1 MNLIITEISAT
12 KDLKCTKMVIH
23 VIFPIYLMCSY
34 LKKKSVMIE
43 IGYIY
48 VSTLLD
54 MVPKHVVRDSACF
67 CEGVLIGPTFKSMDV
82 E

>member
-1 MNLIITEISAT
+1 MYENGDPRHIPNLPDVFLF
-12 KDLKCTKMVIH
+12 K
-23 VIFPIYLMCSY
+23 
-34 LKKKSVMIE
+34 KKKSVMIE

>member
-1 MNLIITEISAT
+1 
-12 KDLKCTKMVIH
+12 
-23 VIFPIYLMCSY
+23 
-34 LKKKSVMIE
+34 MIE